1 MRIFPFSSSSRIKY
15 YGNRETKKR
24 REFSFDANHDVNF
37 ILYSSV
43 CYSSSRSNANCLYV
57 SMQRYPTVYY
67 SVRGV
72 SFVWFR
78 ALHTHLSSSC
88 WNSTDFSSKL
98 VFLYIYIYI
107 TFIAQE
113 NIYCIRI
120 FWINKEFLL
129 QKWFWQKYLSKIFS
143 VGFTFLTLQ
152 FIIKFKLLKR
162 ATSKLVIRSYLI
174 SRRDGS
180 QNIRYVTAYSRT

>member
-107 TFIAQE
+107 YIYIYNVYCPRKYILHTYILNKQGISIA
-113 NIYCIRI
+113 
-120 FWINKEFLL
+120 KVVLA
-129 QKWFWQKYLSKIFS
+129 K
-143 VGFTFLTLQ
+143 V
-152 FIIKFKLLKR
+152 LK
-162 ATSKLVIRSYLI
+162 
-174 SRRDGS
+174 
-180 QNIRYVTAYSRT
+180 QNIFCRIYIFNITVYN